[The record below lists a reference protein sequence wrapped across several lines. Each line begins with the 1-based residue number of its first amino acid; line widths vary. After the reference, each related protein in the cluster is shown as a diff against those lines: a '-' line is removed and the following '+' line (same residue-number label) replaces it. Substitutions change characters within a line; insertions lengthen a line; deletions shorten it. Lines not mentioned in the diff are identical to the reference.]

1 MKILSVRHAALPAL
15 LLPLIAAAQAADEQT
30 MVVTAAPTTVSELDT
45 PAAVSVVNG
54 DEMRQAAPRVN
65 LSESLGA
72 VPGLQVQN
80 RQNYA
85 QDLQL
90 SIRGFGSRST
100 YGVRGLRIYVDGI
113 PATMPDGQGQTSNI
127 DIGSVDTIEV
137 LRGPFSAL
145 YGNSSG
151 GVINVTSQ
159 TGTQPPTVE
168 ASSYYGSFGTW
179 HYGMKATG
187 AVGDGS
193 HAGDVDY
200 TVSTNRFT
208 THGYRDHSGAR
219 KNLANARL
227 GVRIN
232 DVSKLTLLLNSVDI
246 KANDA
251 GGLTADEWRDNPRQS
266 PRGDQYNT
274 RKNTRQT
281 QAGLRYERQLSAQD
295 DLSVMMYAGERE
307 TTQFQSI
314 PRAPQL
320 KPSHAGGVIDLTR
333 HYQGID
339 TRLTHR
345 GELLVPVTLTAGLD
359 YENMSERRKGYENF
373 VMVNGAPQYGEQG
386 ALRRNERNLM
396 WNVDPYLQTQWQLTD
411 KLSLDAGVRYSSV
424 WFDSNDYYI
433 TPGNG
438 DDSGDASY
446 HKWLPAGSLKYALTD
461 AWNVY
466 LSAGRGFETPT
477 INELSYR
484 SDNQSGLNFGL
495 KPSTNDTVEIGSKTR
510 IGNGLFTAAL
520 FQTNTDNEIVVDSS
534 SGGRT
539 SYKNAGKTRRQ
550 GVELGLDQ
558 QFGESWRLKAA
569 WTWLDATYRT
579 NVCDDASCNGNRIPG
594 IARNM
599 GYASF
604 GYQPEQGWYA
614 GSDIRYMSDIMAN
627 DENTAKAPSWTVV
640 GLTTGYKWSYGR
652 MDMDLFGRIDN
663 LFDREYVGSVIVNES
678 NGRYYEPAPGR
689 NYGIGMT
696 PAWRFKN
703 RPPPPPMPLAI
714 GGRSAFPG
722 RLFHRQADTRQ
733 RPALDTPP
741 PS

>member
-208 THGYRDHSGAR
+208 TNGYRDHSGAR

-539 SYKNAGKTRRQ
+539 SYKNAGKTRRE
-550 GVELGLDQ
+550 GMELGLDQ

-689 NYGIGMT
+689 NYGIGLNL
-696 PAWRFKN
+696 AWRFE
-703 RPPPPPMPLAI
+703 
-714 GGRSAFPG
+714 
-722 RLFHRQADTRQ
+722 
-733 RPALDTPP
+733 
-741 PS
+741 

>member
-510 IGNGLFTAAL
+510 IGNGLLTAAL
-520 FQTNTDNEIVVDSS
+520 FQTDTDNEIVVDSS

-550 GVELGLDQ
+550 GMELGLDQ

-579 NVCDDASCNGNRIPG
+579 NVCGDASCNRNRIPG

-652 MDMDLFGRIDN
+652 MDMDLFGRVDN

-689 NYGIGMT
+689 NYGIGLNL
-696 PAWRFKN
+696 AWRFE
-703 RPPPPPMPLAI
+703 
-714 GGRSAFPG
+714 
-722 RLFHRQADTRQ
+722 
-733 RPALDTPP
+733 
-741 PS
+741 

>member
-339 TRLTHR
+339 IRLTHR

-386 ALRRNERNLM
+386 VLRRNERNLM

-433 TPGNG
+433 TPGND

-550 GVELGLDQ
+550 GMELGLDQ
-558 QFGESWRLKAA
+558 QFGESWGLKAA

-689 NYGIGMT
+689 NYGIGLNL
-696 PAWRFKN
+696 AWRFE
-703 RPPPPPMPLAI
+703 
-714 GGRSAFPG
+714 
-722 RLFHRQADTRQ
+722 
-733 RPALDTPP
+733 
-741 PS
+741 

>member
-550 GVELGLDQ
+550 GMELGLDQ

-689 NYGIGMT
+689 NYGIDLNL
-696 PAWRFKN
+696 AWRFE
-703 RPPPPPMPLAI
+703 
-714 GGRSAFPG
+714 
-722 RLFHRQADTRQ
+722 
-733 RPALDTPP
+733 
-741 PS
+741 

>member
-1 MKILSVRHAALPAL
+1 MKILSVRHVALPAL

-424 WFDSNDYYI
+424 WFDSNDYDI

-550 GVELGLDQ
+550 GMELGLDQ

-689 NYGIGMT
+689 NYGIGLNL
-696 PAWRFKN
+696 AWRFE
-703 RPPPPPMPLAI
+703 
-714 GGRSAFPG
+714 
-722 RLFHRQADTRQ
+722 
-733 RPALDTPP
+733 
-741 PS
+741 

>member
-168 ASSYYGSFGTW
+168 ASSYYGSLGTW

-251 GGLTADEWRDNPRQS
+251 GGLTADEWRNNPRQS

-438 DDSGDASY
+438 DDSGNASY

-550 GVELGLDQ
+550 GMELGLDQ

-689 NYGIGMT
+689 NYGIGLNL
-696 PAWRFKN
+696 AWRFE
-703 RPPPPPMPLAI
+703 
-714 GGRSAFPG
+714 
-722 RLFHRQADTRQ
+722 
-733 RPALDTPP
+733 
-741 PS
+741 

>member
-510 IGNGLFTAAL
+510 IGNGLLTAAL
-520 FQTNTDNEIVVDSS
+520 FQTDTDNEIVS
-534 SGGRT
+534 T
-539 SYKNAGKTRRQ
+539 AAAAG
-550 GVELGLDQ
+550 
-558 QFGESWRLKAA
+558 
-569 WTWLDATYRT
+569 
-579 NVCDDASCNGNRIPG
+579 
-594 IARNM
+594 
-599 GYASF
+599 
-604 GYQPEQGWYA
+604 
-614 GSDIRYMSDIMAN
+614 
-627 DENTAKAPSWTVV
+627 APAI
-640 GLTTGYKWSYGR
+640 K
-652 MDMDLFGRIDN
+652 
-663 LFDREYVGSVIVNES
+663 
-678 NGRYYEPAPGR
+678 
-689 NYGIGMT
+689 T
-696 PAWRFKN
+696 PA
-703 RPPPPPMPLAI
+703 RPVVRAWSWDWISSLARA
-714 GGRSAFPG
+714 GA
-722 RLFHRQADTRQ
+722 
-733 RPALDTPP
+733 
-741 PS
+741 

>member
-1 MKILSVRHAALPAL
+1 MKILSVRHTALPAL
-15 LLPLIAAAQAADEQT
+15 LLPLIAAAEAADEQT

-550 GVELGLDQ
+550 GMELGLDQ

-689 NYGIGMT
+689 NYGIGLNL
-696 PAWRFKN
+696 AWRFE
-703 RPPPPPMPLAI
+703 
-714 GGRSAFPG
+714 
-722 RLFHRQADTRQ
+722 
-733 RPALDTPP
+733 
-741 PS
+741 

>member
-30 MVVTAAPTTVSELDT
+30 MVVTAAPTMVSELDT

-345 GELLVPVTLTAGLD
+345 GELLVPVTPTAGLD

-550 GVELGLDQ
+550 GMELGLDQ

-689 NYGIGMT
+689 NYGIGLNL
-696 PAWRFKN
+696 AWRFE
-703 RPPPPPMPLAI
+703 
-714 GGRSAFPG
+714 
-722 RLFHRQADTRQ
+722 
-733 RPALDTPP
+733 
-741 PS
+741 

>member
-45 PAAVSVVNG
+45 AAAVSVVNG
-54 DEMRQAAPRVN
+54 DEMRQAAPRVT

-510 IGNGLFTAAL
+510 LGNGLLTAAL

-550 GVELGLDQ
+550 GMELGLDQ

-652 MDMDLFGRIDN
+652 MDMDLFGRVDN

-689 NYGIGMT
+689 NYGIGLNL
-696 PAWRFKN
+696 AWRFE
-703 RPPPPPMPLAI
+703 
-714 GGRSAFPG
+714 
-722 RLFHRQADTRQ
+722 
-733 RPALDTPP
+733 
-741 PS
+741 

>member
-333 HYQGID
+333 HYQGIN

-550 GVELGLDQ
+550 GMELGLDQ

-689 NYGIGMT
+689 NYGIGLNL
-696 PAWRFKN
+696 AWRFE
-703 RPPPPPMPLAI
+703 
-714 GGRSAFPG
+714 
-722 RLFHRQADTRQ
+722 
-733 RPALDTPP
+733 
-741 PS
+741 

>member
-30 MVVTAAPTTVSELDT
+30 MVVTAAPTMVSELDT

-127 DIGSVDTIEV
+127 DIGSADTIEV

-179 HYGMKATG
+179 HYGMKATLG

-550 GVELGLDQ
+550 GMELGLDQ

-689 NYGIGMT
+689 NYGIGLNL
-696 PAWRFKN
+696 AWRFE
-703 RPPPPPMPLAI
+703 
-714 GGRSAFPG
+714 
-722 RLFHRQADTRQ
+722 
-733 RPALDTPP
+733 
-741 PS
+741 

>member
-550 GVELGLDQ
+550 GMELGLDQ

-627 DENTAKAPSWTVV
+627 DENIAKAPSWTVV

-689 NYGIGMT
+689 NYGIGLNL
-696 PAWRFKN
+696 AWRFE
-703 RPPPPPMPLAI
+703 
-714 GGRSAFPG
+714 
-722 RLFHRQADTRQ
+722 
-733 RPALDTPP
+733 
-741 PS
+741 

>member
-15 LLPLIAAAQAADEQT
+15 LLPLIAAAQTADEQT

-510 IGNGLFTAAL
+510 LGNGLLTAAL

-550 GVELGLDQ
+550 GMELGLDQ

-652 MDMDLFGRIDN
+652 MDMDLFGRVDN

-678 NGRYYEPAPGR
+678 NGRYYKPAPGR
-689 NYGIGMT
+689 NYGIGLNL
-696 PAWRFKN
+696 AWRFE
-703 RPPPPPMPLAI
+703 
-714 GGRSAFPG
+714 
-722 RLFHRQADTRQ
+722 
-733 RPALDTPP
+733 
-741 PS
+741 

>member
-113 PATMPDGQGQTSNI
+113 PVTMPDGQGQTSNI

-232 DVSKLTLLLNSVDI
+232 DVSQLTLLLNSVDI

-550 GVELGLDQ
+550 GMELGLDQ

-689 NYGIGMT
+689 NYGIGLNL
-696 PAWRFKN
+696 AWRFE
-703 RPPPPPMPLAI
+703 
-714 GGRSAFPG
+714 
-722 RLFHRQADTRQ
+722 
-733 RPALDTPP
+733 
-741 PS
+741 

>member
-1 MKILSVRHAALPAL
+1 MKILSVRLAALPAL

-295 DLSVMMYAGERE
+295 DLSVMMYAGELE

-550 GVELGLDQ
+550 GMELGLDQ

-689 NYGIGMT
+689 NYGIGLNL
-696 PAWRFKN
+696 AWRFE
-703 RPPPPPMPLAI
+703 
-714 GGRSAFPG
+714 
-722 RLFHRQADTRQ
+722 
-733 RPALDTPP
+733 
-741 PS
+741 

>member
-45 PAAVSVVNG
+45 PAAVSVVNE

-550 GVELGLDQ
+550 GMELGLDQ

-689 NYGIGMT
+689 NYGIGLNL
-696 PAWRFKN
+696 AWRFE
-703 RPPPPPMPLAI
+703 
-714 GGRSAFPG
+714 
-722 RLFHRQADTRQ
+722 
-733 RPALDTPP
+733 
-741 PS
+741 

>member
-1 MKILSVRHAALPAL
+1 MRHVALPAL

-373 VMVNGAPQYGEQG
+373 MMVNGAPQYGEQG

-550 GVELGLDQ
+550 GMELGLDQ

-689 NYGIGMT
+689 NYGIGLNL
-696 PAWRFKN
+696 AWRFE
-703 RPPPPPMPLAI
+703 
-714 GGRSAFPG
+714 
-722 RLFHRQADTRQ
+722 
-733 RPALDTPP
+733 
-741 PS
+741 

>member
-251 GGLTADEWRDNPRQS
+251 GGLTADKWRDNPRQS

-550 GVELGLDQ
+550 GMELGLDQ

-652 MDMDLFGRIDN
+652 MDMDLFGRINN

-689 NYGIGMT
+689 NYGIGLNL
-696 PAWRFKN
+696 AWRFE
-703 RPPPPPMPLAI
+703 
-714 GGRSAFPG
+714 
-722 RLFHRQADTRQ
+722 
-733 RPALDTPP
+733 
-741 PS
+741 

>member
-266 PRGDQYNT
+266 PRGDQYDT

-281 QAGLRYERQLSAQD
+281 QAGLRYERQFSAQD

-307 TTQFQSI
+307 TTQYQSI

-396 WNVDPYLQTQWQLTD
+396 WNVDPYLQTQWQLTE

-550 GVELGLDQ
+550 GMELGLDQ

-652 MDMDLFGRIDN
+652 MDMDLFGRVDN

-689 NYGIGMT
+689 NYGIGLNL
-696 PAWRFKN
+696 AWRFE
-703 RPPPPPMPLAI
+703 
-714 GGRSAFPG
+714 
-722 RLFHRQADTRQ
+722 
-733 RPALDTPP
+733 
-741 PS
+741 

>member
-54 DEMRQAAPRVN
+54 DDMRQAAPRVN

-510 IGNGLFTAAL
+510 IGNGLLTAAL
-520 FQTNTDNEIVVDSS
+520 FQTDTDNEIVVDSS

-550 GVELGLDQ
+550 GMELGLDQ

-579 NVCDDASCNGNRIPG
+579 NVCGDASCNGNRIPG
-594 IARNM
+594 IARNI

-652 MDMDLFGRIDN
+652 MDMDLFGRVDN

-689 NYGIGMT
+689 NYGIGLNL
-696 PAWRFKN
+696 AWRFE
-703 RPPPPPMPLAI
+703 
-714 GGRSAFPG
+714 
-722 RLFHRQADTRQ
+722 
-733 RPALDTPP
+733 
-741 PS
+741 

>member
-550 GVELGLDQ
+550 GMELGLDE

-569 WTWLDATYRT
+569 WTGLDATYRT

-689 NYGIGMT
+689 NYGIGLNL
-696 PAWRFKN
+696 AWRFE
-703 RPPPPPMPLAI
+703 
-714 GGRSAFPG
+714 
-722 RLFHRQADTRQ
+722 
-733 RPALDTPP
+733 
-741 PS
+741 

>member
-179 HYGMKATG
+179 HYGMKATA

-550 GVELGLDQ
+550 GMELGLDQ

-689 NYGIGMT
+689 NYGIGLNL
-696 PAWRFKN
+696 AWRFE
-703 RPPPPPMPLAI
+703 
-714 GGRSAFPG
+714 
-722 RLFHRQADTRQ
+722 
-733 RPALDTPP
+733 
-741 PS
+741 

>member
-127 DIGSVDTIEV
+127 DIGSVDTLEV

-484 SDNQSGLNFGL
+484 ADNQSGLNFGL

-510 IGNGLFTAAL
+510 IGNGLLTAAL
-520 FQTNTDNEIVVDSS
+520 FQTDTDNEIVVDSS

-550 GVELGLDQ
+550 GMELGLDQ

-579 NVCDDASCNGNRIPG
+579 NVCGDASCNGNRIPG

-652 MDMDLFGRIDN
+652 MDMDLFGRVDN

-689 NYGIGMT
+689 NYGIGLNL
-696 PAWRFKN
+696 AWRFE
-703 RPPPPPMPLAI
+703 
-714 GGRSAFPG
+714 
-722 RLFHRQADTRQ
+722 
-733 RPALDTPP
+733 
-741 PS
+741 

>member
-30 MVVTAAPTTVSELDT
+30 MVVTAAPTMVSELDT

-550 GVELGLDQ
+550 GMELGLDQ

-678 NGRYYEPAPGR
+678 NGRYYEPVLWSSFFGHADQMVGLCT
-689 NYGIGMT
+689 GGQ
-696 PAWRFKN
+696 
-703 RPPPPPMPLAI
+703 L
-714 GGRSAFPG
+714 GGRAG
-722 RLFHRQADTRQ
+722 Q
-733 RPALDTPP
+733 RFVLCG
-741 PS
+741 

>member
-15 LLPLIAAAQAADEQT
+15 LLPLIAAAQTADEQT

-179 HYGMKATG
+179 HYGMKASG

-359 YENMSERRKGYENF
+359 YENMSKRRKGYENF

-510 IGNGLFTAAL
+510 LGNGLLTAAL

-539 SYKNAGKTRRQ
+539 SYRNAGKTRRQ
-550 GVELGLDQ
+550 GMELGLDQ

-652 MDMDLFGRIDN
+652 MDMDLFGRVDN

-689 NYGIGMT
+689 NYGIGLNL
-696 PAWRFKN
+696 AWRFE
-703 RPPPPPMPLAI
+703 
-714 GGRSAFPG
+714 
-722 RLFHRQADTRQ
+722 
-733 RPALDTPP
+733 
-741 PS
+741 

>member
-15 LLPLIAAAQAADEQT
+15 LLPLIAAAQTADEQT

-208 THGYRDHSGAR
+208 THGYRNHSGAR

-510 IGNGLFTAAL
+510 LGNGLLTAAL

-550 GVELGLDQ
+550 GMELGLDQ

-652 MDMDLFGRIDN
+652 MDMDLFGRVDN

-689 NYGIGMT
+689 NYGIGLNL
-696 PAWRFKN
+696 AWRFE
-703 RPPPPPMPLAI
+703 
-714 GGRSAFPG
+714 
-722 RLFHRQADTRQ
+722 
-733 RPALDTPP
+733 
-741 PS
+741 

>member
-1 MKILSVRHAALPAL
+1 MRPAALPAL

-550 GVELGLDQ
+550 GMELGLDQ

-689 NYGIGMT
+689 NYGIGLNL
-696 PAWRFKN
+696 AWRFE
-703 RPPPPPMPLAI
+703 
-714 GGRSAFPG
+714 
-722 RLFHRQADTRQ
+722 
-733 RPALDTPP
+733 
-741 PS
+741 

>member
-208 THGYRDHSGAR
+208 THGYRDHSDAR

-510 IGNGLFTAAL
+510 IGNGLLTAAL
-520 FQTNTDNEIVVDSS
+520 FQTDTDNEIVVDSS

-550 GVELGLDQ
+550 GMELGLDQ

-579 NVCDDASCNGNRIPG
+579 NVCGDASCNGNRIPG

-599 GYASF
+599 GYAFF

-652 MDMDLFGRIDN
+652 MDMDLFGRVDN

-689 NYGIGMT
+689 NYGIGLNL
-696 PAWRFKN
+696 AWRFE
-703 RPPPPPMPLAI
+703 
-714 GGRSAFPG
+714 
-722 RLFHRQADTRQ
+722 
-733 RPALDTPP
+733 
-741 PS
+741 

>member
-1 MKILSVRHAALPAL
+1 MRHAALPAL

-127 DIGSVDTIEV
+127 DIGSVDSIEV

-550 GVELGLDQ
+550 GMELGLDQ

-689 NYGIGMT
+689 NYGIGLNL
-696 PAWRFKN
+696 AWRFE
-703 RPPPPPMPLAI
+703 
-714 GGRSAFPG
+714 
-722 RLFHRQADTRQ
+722 
-733 RPALDTPP
+733 
-741 PS
+741 

>member
-1 MKILSVRHAALPAL
+1 MKIIAMRTVALPAL
-15 LLPLIAAAQAADEQT
+15 LLPLVANVHASTNDEQT
-30 MVVTAAPTTVSELDT
+30 MVVTATPTAISELDT

-54 DEMRQAAPRVN
+54 DDMRQAAPRIN

-100 YGVRGLRIYVDGI
+100 YGVRGLRLYVDGI

-127 DIGSVDTIEV
+127 DIGSIDSLEV

-151 GVINVTSQ
+151 GVINVNTQ
-159 TGTQPPTVE
+159 TGSQPPTIE

-179 HYGMKATG
+179 HYGLKATG
-187 AVGDGS
+187 AVGDGTQ
-193 HAGDVDY
+193 AGDVDY

-208 THGYRDHSGAR
+208 THGSRDHSGAR
-219 KNLANARL
+219 KNLANAKL

-232 DVSKLTLLLNSVDI
+232 DVSKLTLLFNSVDI
-246 KANDA
+246 KANDP
-251 GGLTADEWRDNPRQS
+251 GGLTYDEWRNNPQQS

-274 RKNTRQT
+274 RKTVKQT
-281 QAGLRYERQLSAQD
+281 QAGLRYERQLSQQD

-307 TTQFQSI
+307 TTQYQSI
-314 PRAPQL
+314 PVAAQDN
-320 KPSHAGGVIDLTR
+320 PSNSGGVIDLTR

-339 TRLTHR
+339 TRWTHR
-345 GELLVPVTLTAGLD
+345 GELLVPVTFTTGLN
-359 YENMSERRKGYENF
+359 YENMSEQRKGYENF
-373 VMVNGAPQYGEQG
+373 VVTNDGVQLGEKG
-386 ALRRNERNLM
+386 NLRRNERNLM

-411 KLSLDAGVRYSSV
+411 KLTFDAGVRYSSV
-424 WFDSNDYYI
+424 WFDSNDHYV
-433 TPGNG
+433 TEDNP
-438 DDSGDASY
+438 DSSDSTSY
-446 HKWLPAGSLKYALTD
+446 HKWLPAGSLKYAVTE

-477 INELSYR
+477 ITELSYR
-484 SDNQSGLNFGL
+484 SKNIAGLNLGL
-495 KPSTNDTVEIGSKTR
+495 KPATNDTVEIGSKLR
-510 IGNGLFTAAL
+510 VANGLLTAAL
-520 FQTNTDNEIVVDSS
+520 FQTDTDNEIVADDSA
-534 SGGRT
+534 GGRT

-558 QFGESWRLKAA
+558 QFGDSWKLKAA

-579 NVCDDASCNGNRIPG
+579 NVCDSSDCNGNRIPG

-614 GSDIRYMSDIMAN
+614 GSDIRYMGDIMAN
-627 DENTAKAPSWTVV
+627 DANTAKAPSWTVV
-640 GLTTGYKWSYGR
+640 GLTTGYKWSYGK
-652 MDMDLFGRIDN
+652 MDMDLFGRVDN
-663 LFDREYVGSVIVNES
+663 LFDRTYVGSVIVNES
-678 NGRYYEPAPGR
+678 KGRYFEPAPGR
-689 NYGIGMT
+689 NFGIGMNLT
-696 PAWRFKN
+696 WRFE
-703 RPPPPPMPLAI
+703 
-714 GGRSAFPG
+714 
-722 RLFHRQADTRQ
+722 
-733 RPALDTPP
+733 
-741 PS
+741 